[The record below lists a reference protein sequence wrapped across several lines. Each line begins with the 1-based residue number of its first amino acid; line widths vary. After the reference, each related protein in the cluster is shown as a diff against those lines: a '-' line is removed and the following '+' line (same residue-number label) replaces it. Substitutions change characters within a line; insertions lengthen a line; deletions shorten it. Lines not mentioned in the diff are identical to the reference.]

1 MSKKR
6 NYEELAKR
14 ILTEVGGKENV
25 MHVAHCATR
34 LRFNLKDESI
44 PNDEKLKALSGVIG
58 VMHAGGQ
65 LQIIIGQDVSILYSE
80 VCKIGNFGADIK
92 LSNTSENEKKKIT
105 LKSIGNGILDALSG
119 SLTPAIPII
128 TIAAFFKM
136 IAAILGPS
144 MLNLITETSDLYVL
158 ATFVGD
164 AGFYFF
170 PVIIGYTSAKKF
182 KTNPLLGI
190 LLGCIMLHPTFM
202 KLVEE
207 GSSFSVFGIPS
218 IVENYSSTMIP
229 IIMSVWVMSYVERF
243 FNKYIPSAIRSVLAP
258 ALTIAVML
266 PITLCV
272 VGPAGAWVGTSISQ
286 GILNLNGVA
295 GFLGVALI
303 GATFELLV
311 LTGMHIILITA
322 LIQTFMINGS
332 ESFVA
337 PGMAAATFAVAG
349 ICLGAALKLRD
360 KDEKSLS
367 WGYFV
372 SLILG
377 GITEP
382 GLYGVAIRYKK
393 PLIAMMAGGF
403 AGGLYFGILN
413 IGHYTL
419 IPVTNIISLLC
430 FTGHTTAN
438 TIHGIIGCLIALIV
452 SAAVTYFFGFS
463 NEEAA
468 VKNKSK
474 KDNKSIVKEKKLM
487 ME

>member
-80 VCKIGNFGADIK
+80 VCKIGNFGSDIK

-136 IAAILGPS
+136 IAAILGPT

-266 PITLCV
+266 PITLCA
-272 VGPAGAWVGTSISQ
+272 VGPAGAWIGTSISQ

-438 TIHGIIGCLIALIV
+438 TVHGIIGCLISLTV
-452 SAAVTYFFGFS
+452 SAIVTYFFGFS
-463 NEEAA
+463 NEEAT

-474 KDNKSIVKEKKLM
+474 KDNKSIIKEKKLM

>member
-1 MSKKR
+1 MSKKK
-6 NYEELAKR
+6 NYDELAKR
-14 ILTEVGGKENV
+14 ILEEVGGKENV

-44 PNDEKLKALSGVIG
+44 PNDERLKALSGVIG

-65 LQIIIGQDVSILYSE
+65 LQIIIGQDVSILYKE
-80 VCKIGNFGADIK
+80 VCNIGNFSADIK
-92 LSNTSENEKKKIT
+92 LSGESENEKKKIT

-136 IAAILGPS
+136 IPAIFGPT
-144 MLNLITETSDLYVL
+144 MLNLISETSDLYVL

-170 PVIIGYTSAKKF
+170 PIIIGYTSAKKF

-190 LLGCIMLHPTFM
+190 LLGAIMLHPTFM
-202 KLVEE
+202 KMVEE
-207 GSSFSVFGIPS
+207 GRAFSVFGIPS
-218 IVENYSSTMIP
+218 TVENYSSTMLP
-229 IIMSVWVMSYVERF
+229 IIMSVWVMSYVEKF
-243 FNKYIPSAIRSVLAP
+243 FNKHLHSAIRSVLAP

-266 PITLCV
+266 PITLCA
-272 VGPAGAWVGTSISQ
+272 VGPAGAWIGASISQ

-295 GFLGVALI
+295 GFIGVALI

-337 PGMAAATFAVAG
+337 PGMAAATFAVLG
-349 ICLGAALKLRD
+349 MCLGAALRLKD
-360 KDEKSLS
+360 KEEKSLS

-372 SLILG
+372 SLIVG

-393 PLIAMMAGGF
+393 PLLGMIAGGF

-438 TIHGIIGCLIALIV
+438 TVHGIIGSLISVIV
-452 SAAVTYFFGFS
+452 AAAVTYFFGFS
-463 NEEAA
+463 
-468 VKNKSK
+468 
-474 KDNKSIVKEKKLM
+474 KEQINGEK
-487 ME
+487 